1 MVDDRRNN
9 CGDEGIAGL
18 SLIPTSREED
28 MAAFDQLGPK
38 TRATINFDL
47 GVKWSSFMTLQYIRQ
62 IFRKEPKDRKADEKM
77 AKLLKEE
84 NTKILQQLAVEDSK
98 MADR

>member
-47 GVKWSSFMTLQYIRQ
+47 GVKWSSFMTLQYIRRSSERSQ
-62 IFRKEPKDRKADEKM
+62 RTVRQ
-77 AKLLKEE
+77 
-84 NTKILQQLAVEDSK
+84 TRRWQSC
-98 MADR
+98 